1 MNLGLMGNSVTNYAE
16 ISFMRR
22 TIFYGVGCFV
32 SYRCLDLL
40 WCVYFILLL
49 VRGLIYCGVYAS
61 FDGHTLLI

>member
-1 MNLGLMGNSVTNYAE
+1 MNLGLIGKSVTNYAE

-22 TIFYGVGCFV
+22 TVFYGVGRFV

-40 WCVYFILLL
+40 WCAYFILLL
-49 VRGLIYCGVYAS
+49 VFGLIYCSVHAS